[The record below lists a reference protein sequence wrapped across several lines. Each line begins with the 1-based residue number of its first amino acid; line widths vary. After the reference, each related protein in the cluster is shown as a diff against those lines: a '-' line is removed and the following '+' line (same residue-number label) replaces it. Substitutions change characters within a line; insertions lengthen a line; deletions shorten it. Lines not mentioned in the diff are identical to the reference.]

1 MWWLWTLSKRQAF
14 YLKIP
19 ERGFELV
26 PCKQKTEKVDC
37 EKEAQ
42 ESLKAPSFPNPLMK
56 VFSKKPR
63 RKPPIKG
70 IVLIKFPS
78 IRNTAI
84 IIAKMKIL
92 SG

>member
-1 MWWLWTLSKRQAF
+1 
-14 YLKIP
+14 
-19 ERGFELV
+19 V

-37 EKEAQ
+37 GKEVQ
-42 ESLKAPSFPNPLMK
+42 ESLKVPSFPNPLRK
-56 VFSKKPR
+56 VLSKKPK

-70 IVLIKFPS
+70 IVLVKLPS

>member
-1 MWWLWTLSKRQAF
+1 MWWLWTLSKRRAF
-14 YLKIP
+14 YPKIP

-37 EKEAQ
+37 GKEVQ
-42 ESLKAPSFPNPLMK
+42 GSLEAPSFPNPLRK
-56 VFSKKPR
+56 VLIKKPR

-70 IVLIKFPS
+70 IALIKLPS
-78 IRNTAI
+78 TRNTAI
-84 IIAKMKIL
+84 IIAKIKIL